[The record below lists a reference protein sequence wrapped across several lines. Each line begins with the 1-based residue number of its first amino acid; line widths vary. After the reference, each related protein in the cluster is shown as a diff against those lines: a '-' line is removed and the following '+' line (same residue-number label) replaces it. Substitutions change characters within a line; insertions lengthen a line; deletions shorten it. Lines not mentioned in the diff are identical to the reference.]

1 MKGNALFSISVM
13 DFVLSDSGAQC
24 NQRVVPEELELEIF
38 TRNDEFL

>member
-24 NQRVVPEELELEIF
+24 NQRVVPQGLELEMCNW
-38 TRNDEFL
+38 NDEFL